1 MTSLEKNLLDQVTFI
16 VDKENRIVKCLPK
29 FAKTVGLQRAA
40 ECLVANMVN
49 NKMGFYAVSESGL
62 LFTPAF
68 KQYRLNK
75 NQCFAVAK
83 CSPNDTFDKKIG
95 KRVAFNKLK
104 LRLERVA
111 AKVSAKIS
119 YNASQACICFDLD
132 TIDALDNLADTM
144 YNNKKKE

>member
-29 FAKTVGLQRAA
+29 YAKQMGLQRAA
-40 ECLVANMVN
+40 ECIVANMVN
-49 NKMGFYAVSESGL
+49 DKLEIYAVSEIQL
-62 LFTPAF
+62 LFTPVF

-83 CSPNDTFDKKIG
+83 CSPNDTFNEKVG
-95 KRVAFNKLK
+95 KMVAFNKLK
-104 LRLERVA
+104 LRLEMVA
-111 AKVSAKIS
+111 AKVSAKIA

-132 TIDALDNLADTM
+132 TVDTLDNLADNM

>member
-29 FAKTVGLQRAA
+29 YAKQMGLQRAA
-40 ECLVANMVN
+40 ECIVANMVN
-49 NKMGFYAVSESGL
+49 DKMEIYVVSDSGL

-83 CSPNDTFDKKIG
+83 CSPNDTFDEKIG
-95 KRVAFNKLK
+95 KRVAFSKLK

-132 TIDALDNLADTM
+132 TVDTLGDLSDNM
-144 YNNKKKE
+144 CNNKKKE

>member
-29 FAKTVGLQRAA
+29 FAKQMGLQRAS

-49 NKMGFYAVSESGL
+49 DKLEIYAVSESQL
-62 LFTPAF
+62 LFTSAF
-68 KQYRLNK
+68 KKYRLNK
-75 NQCFAVAK
+75 NQCFAVTK
-83 CSPNDTFDKKIG
+83 CFPNDTFDEKVG

-132 TIDALDNLADTM
+132 TVDTLGDLADNM
-144 YNNKKKE
+144 YNNKREE

>member
-29 FAKTVGLQRAA
+29 YAKQMGLQRAA
-40 ECLVANMVN
+40 ECIVANMVN
-49 NKMGFYAVSESGL
+49 DKLEIYAVSDSQL
-62 LFTPAF
+62 LFTPVF

-83 CSPNDTFDKKIG
+83 CSPNDTFNEKVG
-95 KRVAFNKLK
+95 KMVAFNKLK

-111 AKVSAKIS
+111 AKVSAKIA

-132 TIDALDNLADTM
+132 TVDTLDNLADNM

>member
-29 FAKTVGLQRAA
+29 YAKQMGLQRAA
-40 ECLVANMVN
+40 ECIVANMVN
-49 NKMGFYAVSESGL
+49 DEMGIYVVSDSVL

-83 CSPNDTFDKKIG
+83 CSPNDAFNEKIG

-111 AKVSAKIS
+111 AKVSAKIA

-132 TIDALDNLADTM
+132 TIDALNNLADNM

>member
-1 MTSLEKNLLDQVTFI
+1 MASLEKNLLDQVTFI

-29 FAKTVGLQRAA
+29 LAKPMGLQRAA

-49 NKMGFYAVSESGL
+49 DKLEIYAVSESQL

-83 CSPNDTFDKKIG
+83 CSPNDTFNEKVG
-95 KRVAFNKLK
+95 KMVAFNKLK

-111 AKVSAKIS
+111 AKVSAKIA

-132 TIDALDNLADTM
+132 TVDTLDDLADNM
-144 YNNKKKE
+144 YNNKREE

>member
-29 FAKTVGLQRAA
+29 YAKQMGLQRAA
-40 ECLVANMVN
+40 ECIVANMVN
-49 NKMGFYAVSESGL
+49 DKLEIYAVSEIQL
-62 LFTPAF
+62 LFTPVF

-83 CSPNDTFDKKIG
+83 CSPNDTFNEKVG
-95 KRVAFNKLK
+95 KMVAFNKLK

-111 AKVSAKIS
+111 AKVSAKIA

-132 TIDALDNLADTM
+132 TVDTLDNLADNM

>member
-40 ECLVANMVN
+40 ECLVSNMVN
-49 NKMGFYAVSESGL
+49 NKMGFYAVSESTL

-95 KRVAFNKLK
+95 KRVAFDKLK

-132 TIDALDNLADTM
+132 TVDTLGDLSDNM
-144 YNNKKKE
+144 YNNKREE

>member
-29 FAKTVGLQRAA
+29 YAKQMGLQRAA
-40 ECLVANMVN
+40 ECLVSNMVN
-49 NKMGFYAVSESGL
+49 NKMGFYTVSESTL

-83 CSPNDTFDKKIG
+83 CSPNDTFDEKIG
-95 KRVAFNKLK
+95 KQVAFSKLK

-132 TIDALDNLADTM
+132 TIDALDNLADNM
-144 YNNKKKE
+144 YNNKREE

>member
-1 MTSLEKNLLDQVTFI
+1 MTSFEKNLLDQVTFI

-29 FAKTVGLQRAA
+29 YAKQMGLQRAA
-40 ECLVANMVN
+40 ECIVANMVN
-49 NKMGFYAVSESGL
+49 DKMEIYAVSESGL
-62 LFTPAF
+62 LFTPVF

-83 CSPNDTFDKKIG
+83 CSPNDAFNEKIG

-111 AKVSAKIS
+111 AKVSAKIA
-119 YNASQACICFDLD
+119 YNAYQAWGYFDLETVVTVGD
-132 TIDALDNLADTM
+132 LADDM
-144 YNNKKKE
+144 YNNKREE

>member
-29 FAKTVGLQRAA
+29 YAKQMGLQRAA
-40 ECLVANMVN
+40 ECIVANMVN
-49 NKMGFYAVSESGL
+49 DKLEIYAVSESGL

-83 CSPNDTFDKKIG
+83 CSPNDTFDDKIG
-95 KRVAFNKLK
+95 KQVAFNKLK

-132 TIDALDNLADTM
+132 IFDALDYLADNM
-144 YNNKKKE
+144 YNNKGEE

>member
-29 FAKTVGLQRAA
+29 FAKPMGLQRAA

-49 NKMGFYAVSESGL
+49 DKLEIYAVSDSQL

-83 CSPNDTFDKKIG
+83 CSPNDTFDEKIG

-104 LRLERVA
+104 LRLVRVA
-111 AKVSAKIS
+111 TKVSAKIA
-119 YNASQACICFDLD
+119 YNAYQAYICFDLD
-132 TIDALDNLADTM
+132 TIDALDNLADNM

>member
-1 MTSLEKNLLDQVTFI
+1 MTSFEKNLLDQVTFI

-29 FAKTVGLQRAA
+29 FSKTMGLQRAA

-49 NKMGFYAVSESGL
+49 DKLEIYAVPYDQL
-62 LFTPAF
+62 LLTPAF

-83 CSPNDTFDKKIG
+83 CSPNDTFDEKIG
-95 KRVAFNKLK
+95 KQVAFNKLK
-104 LRLERVA
+104 LRLVRVA
-111 AKVSAKIS
+111 TKVSAKIA
-119 YNASQACICFDLD
+119 YNASQACIFFDLD
-132 TIDALDNLADTM
+132 TIDALDNLADNM

>member
-1 MTSLEKNLLDQVTFI
+1 MTSFEKNLLDQVTFI

-29 FAKTVGLQRAA
+29 FAKTMGLQRAA

-49 NKMGFYAVSESGL
+49 DKLEIYVVQESEL

-68 KQYRLNK
+68 TQYRLNK

-83 CSPNDTFDKKIG
+83 CSPNDTFDEKIG

-104 LRLERVA
+104 LRLEKVA
-111 AKVSAKIS
+111 AKVSAKIA
-119 YNASQACICFDLD
+119 YNAYQAWGYFDLETVV
-132 TIDALDNLADTM
+132 TIGDLADDM
-144 YNNKKKE
+144 YNNKGEE

>member
-1 MTSLEKNLLDQVTFI
+1 MNSVEKNLLDQVTFI

-29 FAKTVGLQRAA
+29 YAKQMGLQKAA
-40 ECLVANMVN
+40 ECIVANMVN
-49 NKMGFYAVSESGL
+49 DKMEIYAVSESGL

-83 CSPNDTFDKKIG
+83 CSPNDTFDEKIG
-95 KRVAFNKLK
+95 KLVAFNKLK
-104 LRLERVA
+104 LRLARVA

-132 TIDALDNLADTM
+132 TVDTLDYLAGNM
-144 YNNKKKE
+144 YNNKGEE

>member
-1 MTSLEKNLLDQVTFI
+1 MTSFEKNLLDQVTFI

-29 FAKTVGLQRAA
+29 YAKQMGLQRAA
-40 ECLVANMVN
+40 ECIVANMVN
-49 NKMGFYAVSESGL
+49 DKMGIYAVSASGL

-83 CSPNDTFDKKIG
+83 CSPNDTFDEKIG
-95 KRVAFNKLK
+95 KQVAFNKLK
-104 LRLERVA
+104 LRLVRVA
-111 AKVSAKIS
+111 TKVSAKIA

-132 TIDALDNLADTM
+132 TVDTLGDLADNM
-144 YNNKKKE
+144 YNNKREE

>member
-40 ECLVANMVN
+40 ECLVSNMVN
-49 NKMGFYAVSESGL
+49 NKMGFYAVSESTL

-83 CSPNDTFDKKIG
+83 CSPNDTFDEKIG

-104 LRLERVA
+104 LRLVRVA

>member
-1 MTSLEKNLLDQVTFI
+1 MTSFEKNLLAQVTFI

-29 FAKTVGLQRAA
+29 LAKPMGLQRAA

-49 NKMGFYAVSESGL
+49 DKLEIYAVSESQL

-83 CSPNDTFDKKIG
+83 CSPNDTFNEKVG
-95 KRVAFNKLK
+95 KMVAFNKLK

-111 AKVSAKIS
+111 AKVSAKIA

-132 TIDALDNLADTM
+132 TVDTLDDLADNM
-144 YNNKKKE
+144 YNNKREE

>member
-29 FAKTVGLQRAA
+29 FAKPMGLQRAA

-49 NKMGFYAVSESGL
+49 DKLEIYAVSESQL

-83 CSPNDTFDKKIG
+83 CSPNDTFDEEIG
-95 KRVAFNKLK
+95 KRVAFSKLK

-111 AKVSAKIS
+111 AKVSAKIA

-132 TIDALDNLADTM
+132 TIDALDNLADNM

>member
-29 FAKTVGLQRAA
+29 FAKPMGLQRAA
-40 ECLVANMVN
+40 ECLVVNMVN
-49 NKMGFYAVSESGL
+49 DKLEIYAVSDSQL

-83 CSPNDTFDKKIG
+83 CSPNDTFDEKIG

-104 LRLERVA
+104 LRLVRVA
-111 AKVSAKIS
+111 TKVSAKIA

-132 TIDALDNLADTM
+132 TIDALDNLADNM
-144 YNNKKKE
+144 YNNKREE

>member
-40 ECLVANMVN
+40 EGIVATMVSD
-49 NKMGFYAVSESGL
+49 KMEIFSVTESTF
-62 LFTPAF
+62 LFTPALR
-68 KQYRLNK
+68 QYRLNK

-83 CSPNDTFDKKIG
+83 CSPNDTFDEKIG

-111 AKVSAKIS
+111 VKVSAKIA
-119 YNASQACICFDLD
+119 YNASQACICFESDIFDTLD
-132 TIDALDNLADTM
+132 YLADNM
-144 YNNKKKE
+144 YNNKGEE

>member
-29 FAKTVGLQRAA
+29 FAKPMGLQRAA

-49 NKMGFYAVSESGL
+49 DKLEIYAVSDSQL

-83 CSPNDTFDKKIG
+83 CSPNDTFDEKIG

-104 LRLERVA
+104 LRLVRVA
-111 AKVSAKIS
+111 TKVSAKIA
-119 YNASQACICFDLD
+119 YNAYQAYICFDLD
-132 TIDALDNLADTM
+132 TIDALDNLADNM
-144 YNNKKKE
+144 YNNKREE

>member
-29 FAKTVGLQRAA
+29 LAKPMGLQRAA

-49 NKMGFYAVSESGL
+49 DKLEIYAVSESQL

-83 CSPNDTFDKKIG
+83 CSPNDTFNEKVG
-95 KRVAFNKLK
+95 KMVAFNKLK

-111 AKVSAKIS
+111 AKVSAKIA

-132 TIDALDNLADTM
+132 TVDTLDNLADNM

>member
-1 MTSLEKNLLDQVTFI
+1 MTSLEKNLLDQVTFV

-29 FAKTVGLQRAA
+29 LAKPMGLQRAA

-49 NKMGFYAVSESGL
+49 DKLEIYAVSESQL

-83 CSPNDTFDKKIG
+83 CSPNDTFDEKIG
-95 KRVAFNKLK
+95 KRVAFSKLK

-132 TIDALDNLADTM
+132 TIDALDNLADNM

>member
-1 MTSLEKNLLDQVTFI
+1 MTSFEKNLLDQVTFI

-29 FAKTVGLQRAA
+29 LAKPMGLQRAA

-49 NKMGFYAVSESGL
+49 DKLEIYAVSESQL

-83 CSPNDTFDKKIG
+83 CSPNDTFDEKIG
-95 KRVAFNKLK
+95 KRVAFSKLK

-111 AKVSAKIS
+111 AKVSAKIA

-132 TIDALDNLADTM
+132 TIDALDNLADNM